1 VLAGRQLDLGG
12 AGDQV
17 DGAELGVVA
26 GDVGEQE
33 VGARV
38 LLADR
43 VGAGQQRA
51 AVSLPA
57 GCHRPRAVRYP
68 RDVEV
73 EVRVGGAA
81 GGERLLEGDRGALI
95 GVREGAG
102 DVLAGRQLDL
112 GGAGDQVDGAELGVV
127 AGDVG
132 EQEVGTRVLLADR
145 VGAGQ
150 QRAAVSPAR
159 RLPPARAV
167 RYPRDVEVEV
177 RVGGAAG
184 GERLLEG
191 DRGALIGVREGA
203 GDVLAGRQLDLGGAG
218 DQVDGAE
225 LGVVAGDVVSRKLA
239 PGFCSPIV

>member
-1 VLAGRQLDLGG
+1 VTSVSRK
-12 AGDQV
+12 
-17 DGAELGVVA
+17 
-26 GDVGEQE
+26 

-132 EQEVGTRVLLADR
+132 EQEVGARVLLADR
-145 VGAGQ
+145 VGAASSGPQ
-150 QRAAVSPAR
+150 SAC
-159 RLPPARAV
+159 PPAAT
-167 RYPRDVEVEV
+167 
-177 RVGGAAG
+177 G
-184 GERLLEG
+184 
-191 DRGALIGVREGA
+191 
-203 GDVLAGRQLDLGGAG
+203 
-218 DQVDGAE
+218 
-225 LGVVAGDVVSRKLA
+225 
-239 PGFCSPIV
+239 PGQFGIPVTSK